1 MSQIDTTP
9 VPEVSTDHFRSYLRD
24 YLDQVR
30 MQGSRLIVTRRGRP
44 MAGLVPAHEARAL
57 WRVANTREDY
67 AEWKMLQRLNED
79 RRLRMALLEEAE
91 ARRRAEFA
99 AGR

>member
-30 MQGSRLIVTRRGRP
+30 MQGARLIVTRRGRP

-57 WRVANTREDY
+57 WRVANTREAY
-67 AEWKMLQRLNED
+67 SEWQMLRRLNEE
-79 RRLRMALLEEAE
+79 RALRMAVLNEAE
-91 ARRRAEFA
+91 DARRATYE